1 MRLFLDTA
9 IVSDVEERLPTGLIS
24 GITTNPTLIK
34 KSGREPEDVYRE
46 LLNLGVMD
54 LSIEVPGTDC
64 TEFIA
69 NGFQAVRDWGS
80 YATVKLPCTV
90 EGLKACKYL
99 EEHNVRCNVTLV
111 FSVSQAVL
119 CGIARA
125 TYVAPF
131 VGRVDDNGLDG
142 LKLVKPRSEAMYEVG
157 KKNPGTM
164 AAVIGLSDEQI
175 QNICSNYTDGIV
187 CVANYNSPSQVVI
200 SGETS
205 AISNISSLL
214 IEKGAIKVVRLN
226 VSGAFHSPLMRE
238 AKDVLKEHL
247 SSMNIENISFPVYTN
262 LTSKPAYLKSDIYE
276 ALLNQ
281 IDNPVLWSKSISK
294 IVSDGINKGV
304 EIGPS
309 KVLQGLT
316 KRIDRSLIMYGAESY
331 EDILN
336 LTNV

>member
-34 KSGREPEDVYRE
+34 KSGRDPEDVYRE
-46 LLNLGVMD
+46 MLNLGVMD

-99 EEHNVRCNVTLV
+99 EERNVRCNMTLV

-125 TYVAPF
+125 TYVSPF

-142 LKLVKPRSEAMYEVG
+142 LKLVKDICEVYCR
-157 KKNPGTM
+157 
-164 AAVIGLSDEQI
+164 
-175 QNICSNYTDGIV
+175 QNIAT
-187 CVANYNSPSQVVI
+187 
-200 SGETS
+200 
-205 AISNISSLL
+205 
-214 IEKGAIKVVRLN
+214 
-226 VSGAFHSPLMRE
+226 
-238 AKDVLKEHL
+238 
-247 SSMNIENISFPVYTN
+247 
-262 LTSKPAYLKSDIYE
+262 
-276 ALLNQ
+276 
-281 IDNPVLWSKSISK
+281 
-294 IVSDGINKGV
+294 
-304 EIGPS
+304 
-309 KVLQGLT
+309 KVLAASIRDAQSAAKAFSNGAYICTLPPKVFDNMSTHVLTDKGLEQFN
-316 KRIDRSLIMYGAESY
+316 RDFLA
-331 EDILN
+331 
-336 LTNV
+336 